1 VLKYLASR
9 DGKLTLTLRRG
20 SKVRD
25 LIELL
30 YFINPELYDRVWDR
44 YGRKLRPDIVIFVD
58 DVDIRLLDGL
68 DTELRDGARV
78 TILAY
83 IHGG

>member
-9 DGKLTLTLRRG
+9 DGKIVLTLRRG

-25 LIELL
+25 LVEML
-30 YFINPELYDRVWDR
+30 YFINPDLYERIWDR
-44 YGRKLRPDIVIFVD
+44 SNRKLRPDIVIFVD

-68 DTELRDGARV
+68 NTELRDGSRV
-78 TILAY
+78 TVLAY

>member
-1 VLKYLASR
+1 MLKYLASR

-25 LIELL
+25 LVEAL
-30 YFINPELYDRVWDR
+30 YFVNPDLYDRVWDR
-44 YGRKLRPDIVIFVD
+44 SSRRLRPDIVIFVD

-68 DTELRDGARV
+68 DTELRDGSRV

>member
-9 DGKLTLTLRRG
+9 DGKITLLLRKG

-25 LIELL
+25 LVEAL
-30 YFINPELYDRVWDR
+30 YFVNPDLYDRVWDR
-44 YGRKLRPDIVIFVD
+44 CSRKLRPDIVIFLD
-58 DVDIRLLDGL
+58 DVDIRLLNGL
-68 DTELRDGARV
+68 ETELRDGAKI